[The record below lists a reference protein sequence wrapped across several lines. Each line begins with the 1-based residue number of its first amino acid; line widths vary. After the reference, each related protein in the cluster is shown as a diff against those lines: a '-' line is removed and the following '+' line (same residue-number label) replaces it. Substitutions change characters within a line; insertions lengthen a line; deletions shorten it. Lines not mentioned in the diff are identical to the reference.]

1 MRSSSTRII
10 SRTESPGKIF
20 RPVPISI
27 SSYIKPFRA
36 VTSNTVNAG
45 FTPIP
50 CRRFVTVNDA
60 VVVVEVGVV
69 KASVTKIDEYDDDD
83 DDDANMITAKDR
95 KKAAI
100 IFAATV
106 GVGVVAMLLF
116 VTEVVLLLLLVVIIM
131 IINSKIVNY
140 FWASSLFCYVV
151 PFELFPSF
159 DFLSCVSRQ
168 WWQ

>member
-45 FTPIP
+45 FTLIP
-50 CRRFVTVNDA
+50 CRRFVTVNNA
-60 VVVVEVGVV
+60 VVVVGVGVV

-83 DDDANMITAKDR
+83 DANIITARDR

-106 GVGVVAMLLF
+106 GVAVVAMLI
-116 VTEVVLLLLLVVIIM
+116 VVAEVVLLLLLVVIIM
-131 IINSKIVNY
+131 IK
-140 FWASSLFCYVV
+140 
-151 PFELFPSF
+151 
-159 DFLSCVSRQ
+159 
-168 WWQ
+168 